1 MEELSRAEPEE
12 RLTSEEQTLVVS
24 RQAKHGNKLKKIV
37 AKLPGHTPKHLGK
50 SWEAKAAAGVGEGK
64 EAERGGGEI
73 EAKIRC
79 LREYEAAFV
88 GRIERD
94 YRQQG
99 GAEHAAEGGGGQ

>member
-37 AKLPGHTPKHLGK
+37 AKLPGHTP
-50 SWEAKAAAGVGEGK
+50 STSAKAAAGVGEGK
-64 EAERGGGEI
+64 EAERGRGEI